1 MAQTTST
8 TSPGKTG
15 QTKAYTSEHI
25 QVLEGLEAVRKRP
38 GMYIG
43 DTGLAG
49 LHHLV
54 YEAVDN
60 SIDECMAGRATTV
73 SVTIHADGSLS
84 VVDDGSGI
92 PVDPKKDKNPA
103 IDGKPAVEIV
113 MTVLHSGGK
122 FGDENSAYKV
132 SGGLHGVGI
141 SCVNALSEWL
151 EVEVRREGKVHLIT
165 FERGKVDSPLHVI
178 GTMED
183 EGAGKTGTR
192 VTFKPDDTI
201 FPDTTFSYQTLS
213 SRLRE
218 LAYLNPGVIVK
229 LSDERVGPD
238 GKPRSET
245 YQYESGILAFVEHL
259 GESKTTLCPPV
270 YLKGE
275 DAGTGLLCEVA
286 LQYNDGYNELL
297 LSFANN
303 IKTVDGGTHVSGLKT
318 ALTRTLNTY
327 MKQAGVLKE
336 KDPMPTGDDL
346 REGLVAVIS
355 VKLPNPQFE
364 GQTKGKLRNTDIE
377 GFVSSIVGE
386 RLQTWL
392 EEHPSEAKRVCAKG
406 VLAAQAREAARKARE
421 LTRRKSALD
430 SGSMP
435 AKLAD
440 CKTKDVESSELFIV
454 EGDSA
459 GGSAKQGRDVVTQA
473 ILPLRGKLL
482 NVERARIDKVLSF
495 EEIRILIQSLKC
507 GIGEDFD
514 ASKLRYGKIII
525 MTDADVD
532 GSHIRTLLL
541 TFFFRQMPEL
551 IRRGRVYI
559 AQPPLYQLAR
569 GKQSSYVLNDGRL
582 GDVLTDLGL
591 VGSALLVR
599 DTKRVDEATGEPVV
613 TRTIEGDAARRVVQQ
628 LRRLMSL
635 AEIVERRG
643 VRFPELLATRGA
655 DPEGKN
661 RLPTHRLVWRSVSG
675 DSVTTGEA
683 FGWSEEHARRIIDEQ
698 KLRLADLDEEPA
710 DALGGPIVDRR
721 AIATMRE
728 LHENREIE
736 SIIARLGEM
745 DIAIEDYAAT
755 RVELVTGETAPT
767 KYAWRTLPRAGPKE
781 KAPAEPV
788 QGDGEGEDAPIAKAA
803 PQSRLLDAASLREI
817 LDMLTEVGRRGIE
830 IKRFKGLGEMD
841 PDQLADTTMH
851 PATRTLLR
859 VTWDEA
865 AEAEEMFSTLMGEDV
880 ERRRKFIEDH
890 ALEVKSLDI

>member
-8 TSPGKTG
+8 TKPGGSG
-15 QTKAYTSEHI
+15 QTKAYTAEHI

-151 EVEVRREGKVHLIT
+151 EVEVRRDGKVHLIT

-178 GTMED
+178 GSLD
-183 EGAGKTGTR
+183 DDGLASAGKTGTR
-192 VTFKPDDTI
+192 VTFKPDDQI
-201 FPDTTFSYQTLS
+201 FPDTNFSYQTLS

-229 LSDERVGPD
+229 LADERVGPD
-238 GKPRSET
+238 GKPRSESF
-245 YQYESGILAFVEHL
+245 QYENGILAFVEHL
-259 GESKTTLCPPV
+259 GEAKTTLCPPV

-275 DAGTGLLCEVA
+275 DEATGLLCEVA

-318 ALTRTLNTY
+318 ALTRTLNNY

-459 GGSAKQGRDVVTQA
+459 GGSAKQGRDVITQA

-569 GKQSSYVLNDGRL
+569 GKQASYVLNNHRL
-582 GDVLTDLGL
+582 DDVLTDLGL

-599 DTKRVDEATGEPVV
+599 DPSRVDEASGEPAVV
-613 TRTIEGDAARRVVQQ
+613 RTLEGDAARRVVTQ
-628 LRRLMSL
+628 LRRLMTL

-643 VRFPELLATRGA
+643 VRFPDLLATRER
-655 DPEGKN
+655 DPEGRR
-661 RLPTHRLVWRSVSG
+661 RLPSHRLTWRGLSG

-683 FGWSEEHARRIIDEQ
+683 FCWSEDHARRVLEE
-698 KLRLADLDEEPA
+698 KRLRLADLAEEPM
-710 DALGGPIVDRR
+710 DAFSGPIVDRR
-721 AIATMRE
+721 AIATLRE

-736 SIIARLGEM
+736 AIITRLGEAG
-745 DIAIEDYAAT
+745 IAIEDFAAT
-755 RVELVTGETAPT
+755 RIELVTGETAPT
-767 KYAWRTLPRAGPKE
+767 KYAWRTMPRVGVKDKPVAHAEGE
-781 KAPAEPV
+781 SEDGEAPA
-788 QGDGEGEDAPIAKAA
+788 ARA
-803 PQSRLLDAASLREI
+803 QSRLVEAASLPEI
-817 LDMLTEVGRRGIE
+817 LDTLTEVGRRGIE

-851 PATRTLLR
+851 AATRTLLR